1 MNGAKKQSKFR
12 WMVGIWRH
20 VRARLFAVV
29 ALTIV
34 YTACMIATPYFFKL
48 VVDGISTGL
57 TSERVT
63 FYVILL
69 FVTGVGSGVLYFA
82 LQANRVRVNMR
93 VEWLVRGRV
102 YRHLCRLGPSFYN
115 RFTSGD
121 VVTRLTDDLPEK
133 IAWFSCSGVFRLF
146 EGLMLFVFTLCAMF
160 MLNWKLT
167 LLALVPM
174 PLLGLLFHSVG
185 RYFHKRYERLQELIT
200 KANDVLEAAVSGIR
214 VVKAYCREEYH
225 RRLFDKALE
234 ERINTEVSLVKVQS
248 FFYIMSTVL
257 GEVGMIVVVWAGGRM
272 VIGGTLALGNLVAF
286 NSYLLMLIGPM
297 WTLGMFFQLLK
308 RAEVSIGRIM
318 EMETA
323 VPDVPEL
330 AVACSSPADATKDA
344 VSAVEFENVSYS
356 YPVRAIPEAKAEG
369 ADRKKKKQREEARLP
384 EVAAERKE
392 VPIAAVTDVNVSV
405 QPGTRLGI
413 AGKVGSGKST
423 LLWLVPR
430 VFDPRTGRVTR
441 KGEDLRSLE
450 LQVYRRGIGLVPQD
464 SFLFSDSIRANII
477 FGREWITEDD
487 LWKAVRAAQL
497 ETDLKEMPGGIDEKV
512 GPRGVT
518 LSGGQKQRVCIAR
531 ALAGRPAILV
541 LDDATSNLDSET
553 ELQFWES
560 LKHDWPGVTAFIVS
574 HRLST
579 MARTDQ
585 VIAVDKG
592 RVIECGPH
600 AELASRNSAYL
611 RILQRMETASSP

>member
-1 MNGAKKQSKFR
+1 MF
-12 WMVGIWRH
+12 GIWKH
-20 VRARLFAVV
+20 VRARLAAVV
-29 ALTIV
+29 SLTIV

-63 FYVILL
+63 TYVFLV
-69 FVTGVGSGVLYFA
+69 FATGVGSGILYFA
-82 LQANRVRVNMR
+82 LQAQRVRVNMR
-93 VEWLVRGRV
+93 VEWLIRSRV
-102 YRHLCRLGPSFYN
+102 YRNLCRLGPSFYS

-167 LLALVPM
+167 LLAFVPM

-214 VVKAYCREEYH
+214 VVKAYCREDHH
-225 RRLFDKALE
+225 RQLFDKALE
-234 ERINTEVSLVKVQS
+234 ERINTEVALVKVQS

-257 GEVGMIVVVWAGGRM
+257 GEIGMIVVVWAGGTM
-272 VIGGTLALGNLVAF
+272 VIRGTLALGDLVAF

-297 WTLGMFFQLLK
+297 WSLGMFFQILK

-318 EMETA
+318 EMEDA

-330 AVACSSPADATKDA
+330 PLACPAATAQPA
-344 VSAVEFENVSYS
+344 VSEDAAPAIEFDRVSYS
-356 YPVRAIPEAKAEG
+356 YPVREVAETESKS
-369 ADRKKKKQREEARLP
+369 ADEKNKKKQDEKA
-384 EVAAERKE
+384 K
-392 VPIAAVTDVNVSV
+392 VPIVETGEKAEPVPAVADIDFSLR
-405 QPGTRLGI
+405 PGRKLGI

-423 LLWLVPR
+423 LLWLIPR
-430 VFDPRTGRVTR
+430 VFDPCTGRIAY
-441 KGEDLRSLE
+441 KGGDLRSLQ
-450 LQVYRRGIGLVPQD
+450 LFAYRRGIGLVPQD
-464 SFLFSDSIRANII
+464 SFLFSDTIRANIV
-477 FGREWITEDD
+477 FGRDRITDDD
-487 LWKAVRAAQL
+487 LQKAVRAAQL
-497 ETDLKEMPGGIDEKV
+497 EADLKEMPNGLDEKV

-531 ALAGRPAILV
+531 ALAGRPEILV
-541 LDDATSNLDSET
+541 LDDVTSNLDSET
-553 ELQFWES
+553 ELHFWEA
-560 LKHDWPGVTAFIVS
+560 LRRDWPDVTAFIVS

-579 MARTDQ
+579 MARTDE
-585 VIAVDKG
+585 VIAIEKG
-592 RVIECGPH
+592 RIVERGTH
-600 AELASRNSAYL
+600 DDLVSRESAYL
-611 RILQRMETASSP
+611 RILQRMETAISP